1 MAGSSNTDVDLDG
14 SALLF
19 RDEECTADPD
29 DDFLVIQRA
38 SNAVSIIYNDLFRI
52 PGLNSLIICQET
64 TTSKSFVMFVIWL
77 LLFSSVQFNLFDI
90 IES

>member
-19 RDEECTADPD
+19 PDEECTADPD

-38 SNAVSIIYNDLFRI
+38 SNAVSIIYNDLFSYSRSEFI
-52 PGLNSLIICQET
+52 NYLSET

-77 LLFSSVQFNLFDI
+77 FLWFGED
-90 IES
+90 